1 VKVMIMPKMTTFLL
15 EVVGLST
22 LLSLPERGNNKTVTA
37 TVREEG
43 DGLAAKATNTTATIA
58 MIPPRQHPD

>member
-1 VKVMIMPKMTTFLL
+1 MPKMTTFLL

-22 LLSLPERGNNKTVTA
+22 LLSLQERGNKKTVIA

-58 MIPPRQHPD
+58 MILPRQLPD

>member
-1 VKVMIMPKMTTFLL
+1 MIMLRMTTFLR

-22 LLSLPERGNNKTVTA
+22 LLSLPERGNNKIVTVI
-37 TVREEG
+37 VREEV

>member
-1 VKVMIMPKMTTFLL
+1 MIMPKMTTFLL

-22 LLSLPERGNNKTVTA
+22 LLSLQERGNNKTVTA

-58 MIPPRQHPD
+58 MILPRQLPD

>member
-1 VKVMIMPKMTTFLL
+1 MIMLRMTTFLREAVDL
-15 EVVGLST
+15 NT
-22 LLSLPERGNNKTVTA
+22 LLSLQERVNNKTVTA

-58 MIPPRQHPD
+58 MILPRQHPD

>member
-1 VKVMIMPKMTTFLL
+1 MLRMNTFLL
-15 EVVGLST
+15 EVADSNT
-22 LLSLPERGNNKTVTA
+22 LLSLQERGNNKTVTA

-58 MIPPRQHPD
+58 MILPRQHPD

>member
-1 VKVMIMPKMTTFLL
+1 MPKMTTFLL

-22 LLSLPERGNNKTVTA
+22 LLSLQERGNKKTVIA

-58 MIPPRQHPD
+58 MILPRQHPD